1 MSPKIRVISPYLSF
15 PCYATLHHIWQ
26 TSTSLPTV
34 GKRKTDRGHS
44 IFVISSSPRNNK
56 MLYFC
61 NGSLSRLIVK
71 SPRNGNFRYGG
82 QPCTDS
88 VQILLQIC
96 SKSEPNV
103 ITGTSPIKAKDTG
116 GSPFTCSLPL
126 QFPIRF
132 TTLLF
137 YKNKT
142 NTEQKCRF
150 STIRYTNPPKNF
162 TMRSFLFYK
171 KKTTTKQK

>member
-1 MSPKIRVISPYLSF
+1 
-15 PCYATLHHIWQ
+15 
-26 TSTSLPTV
+26 
-34 GKRKTDRGHS
+34 
-44 IFVISSSPRNNK
+44 

-61 NGSLSRLIVK
+61 NGNLSRLFVQLLK
-71 SPRNGNFRYGG
+71 KRNYASVG

-116 GSPFTCSLPL
+116 GPPSTCSLSS

-132 TTLLF
+132 STFLF
-137 YKNKT
+137 YKNET
-142 NTEQKCRF
+142 ITEQKLCF
-150 STIRYTNPPKNF
+150 FYHPPYQCTQTVYSEKLFILQKQNKHRTKTQLF
-162 TMRSFLFYK
+162 YHPPYICTQNVYRPSSFLAARSLKGFGQQLTFTIFNFITLK
-171 KKTTTKQK
+171 K

>member
-1 MSPKIRVISPYLSF
+1 MSPKITVISPYLSF

-34 GKRKTDRGHS
+34 GKRKTDRAHS
-44 IFVISSSPRNNK
+44 ISVIFRSPKTDK

-71 SPRNGNFRYGG
+71 SPRNGNFRYGA

-103 ITGTSPIKAKDTG
+103 ITRTSPIKAKDTG
-116 GSPFTCSLPL
+116 GSPSTCSLSS

-132 TTLLF
+132 
-137 YKNKT
+137 
-142 NTEQKCRF
+142 
-150 STIRYTNPPKNF
+150 S
-162 TMRSFLFYK
+162 SFLFYK
-171 KKTTTKQK
+171 NETITEQKFCFFLSSGIPIHPNNLQ

>member
-1 MSPKIRVISPYLSF
+1 
-15 PCYATLHHIWQ
+15 
-26 TSTSLPTV
+26 
-34 GKRKTDRGHS
+34 
-44 IFVISSSPRNNK
+44 

-61 NGSLSRLIVK
+61 NGSLSRLFAQ
-71 SPRNGNFRYGG
+71 SPEKRNFRYGG

-116 GSPFTCSLPL
+116 GSPSTCSLSS

-132 TTLLF
+132 
-137 YKNKT
+137 
-142 NTEQKCRF
+142 
-150 STIRYTNPPKNF
+150 S
-162 TMRSFLFYK
+162 SFLFYK
-171 KKTTTKQK
+171 NETITEQKFCFFYHLPYQYTQTVYNEKLFTLQKQNEHRTKTQLFYHPPYICTKNVYRPSSFFAARS